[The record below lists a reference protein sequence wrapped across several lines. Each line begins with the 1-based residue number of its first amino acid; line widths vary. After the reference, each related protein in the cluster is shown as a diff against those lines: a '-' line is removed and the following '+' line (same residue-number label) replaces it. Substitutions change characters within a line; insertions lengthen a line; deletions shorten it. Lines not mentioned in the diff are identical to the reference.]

1 MAPWIHFGKAAS
13 PPACMFLAAVFLIG
27 TAGCSQGKDQ
37 VTAAELPSPN
47 TLTEAERE
55 AGWVLLFNG
64 RDFTGWRG
72 LGRDTVPDGHWEI
85 DDGAI
90 KKVPSGEVPLQG
102 DGQPL
107 EGGDL
112 MTVEAYEDFEFSFEW
127 RISRAGNSGVKYNV
141 SEELSTSQ
149 PPGYAALGFEFQV
162 LDDDEHPDA
171 KADPTHTAGA
181 LYDLIAPQ
189 GQALKPVG
197 EYNSSRIVFR
207 DLHGEHWLNDVKV
220 LEFDLETA
228 EMKACLAR
236 SKYHGIPGFADK
248 RKGHIVLQDHTDAVW
263 FRSLKLRRLDNLT

>member
-1 MAPWIHFGKAAS
+1 ML
-13 PPACMFLAAVFLIG
+13 LAALFLIG
-27 TAGCSQGKDQ
+27 TAGCYQGKDR
-37 VTAAELPSPN
+37 VAAAELPSPN

-90 KKVPSGEVPLQG
+90 KKVPSGEVPLQE

-141 SEELSTSQ
+141 SEELSTSR
-149 PPGYAALGFEFQV
+149 PPRYAALGFEFQV

-189 GQALKPVG
+189 GKALKPVG

-207 DLHGEHWLNDVKV
+207 GLHGEHWLNGVKV
-220 LEFDLETA
+220 LEFELETV
-228 EMKACLAR
+228 EMNERLAR

-263 FRSLKLRRLDNLT
+263 FRSLKLRRLGNLP